1 MVVRGTCRSGGT
13 ALPCREVAVNLTD
26 DELELLRSA
35 FDWARQ
41 GDSTALQSFL
51 DIGGP
56 VDLTNDR
63 GDTLL
68 ILASYYSHLESVKVL
83 LAAGAD
89 LDRANDNGQT
99 ALGAAVFRRCEG
111 IVRALLAAG
120 ADPHGG
126 ARSAVAVAEFF
137 ELDDMAALLTER

>member
-1 MVVRGTCRSGGT
+1 M
-13 ALPCREVAVNLTD
+13 NLTEQ
-26 DELELLRSA
+26 ELELFRSA
-35 FDWARQ
+35 FDWARS
-41 GDSTALQSFL
+41 GDCAALQSFL

-68 ILASYYSHLESVKVL
+68 ILAAYYSHPEALGVL

-89 LDRANDNGQT
+89 VERVNDNGQT
-99 ALGAAVFRRCEG
+99 ALGAAVFRRCEPA
-111 IVRALLAAG
+111 VRALLAAG

-126 ARSAVAVAEFF
+126 ARSAVSIAEFF
-137 ELDDMAALLTER
+137 QLEDMATLLTEP